1 MIAPDLALLH
11 LVRHGNDPA
20 LFAAFRDAYRRH
32 DAGIAHRLVILLKG
46 FPQAHGFDAGLPAEL
61 LVLPDDG
68 QDLLAYRRAAASL
81 DAGVICCTN
90 SYARPDA
97 AAWLAHLARALEAHG
112 VGIAGASGSWESA
125 RDATRQALAQRAW
138 HQRLPRQALVDLCFP
153 AFPNPAIRTNAFI
166 IRPQDYLRL
175 VPGWIGGKF
184 LHAAVESGRLSLTRR
199 LLRAGRRAV
208 VVDRHGA
215 IFDVPEWPR
224 SATWRAGGQAGLM
237 VRDNRSDGWD
247 RAAPA
252 ERARLSRLAWGQE
265 AGGDQAEDFSS
276 TETTSSP
283 EDSTASGRSGS
294 A

>member
-1 MIAPDLALLH
+1 MIALLH

-20 LFAAFRDAYRRH
+20 LFAAFREAYQRH

-46 FPQAHGFDAGLPAEL
+46 FPQAHGFDAGLTAEL
-61 LVLPDDG
+61 QVLPDDG

-81 DAGVICCTN
+81 DADTICCTN

-97 AAWLAHLARALEAHG
+97 VAWLARLARALATPH

-125 RDATRQALAQRAW
+125 RDATRQALAARPP

-153 AFPNPAIRTNAFI
+153 PFPNPAIRTNAFVV
-166 IRPQDYLRL
+166 RRQDYLRL

-184 LHAAVESGRLSLTRR
+184 LHAAVESGRLGLTRR
-199 LLRAGRRAV
+199 LLRGGRRAV

-215 IFDVPEWPR
+215 AFDVGDWAQ

-237 VRDNRSDGWD
+237 VRDNRSDAWD
-247 RAAPA
+247 RAPPD
-252 ERARLSRLAWGQE
+252 ERARLSRLAWG
-265 AGGDQAEDFSS
+265 DQAEAFSS

-283 EDSTASGRSGS
+283 EDSTANGRSGS

>member
-1 MIAPDLALLH
+1 MIALLH

-46 FPQAHGFDAGLPAEL
+46 FRQPHGLDPGVPAEV

-68 QDLLAYRRAAASL
+68 QDLLAYRRAAAAL
-81 DAGVICCTN
+81 DAAVICSTN

-97 AAWLAHLARALEAHG
+97 NGWLAHLARALDAPG

-125 RDATRQALAQRAW
+125 REATRQALAGRPL

-153 AFPNPAIRTNAFI
+153 PFPNPAIRTNAFM
-166 IRPQDYLRL
+166 IRRRDYLRL

-184 LHAAVESGRLSLTRR
+184 AHAAVESGRLGLTRR
-199 LLRAGRRAV
+199 LLRSGQRAV
-208 VVDRHGA
+208 VVDRHGTQ
-215 IFDVPEWPR
+215 FDVADWAQ
-224 SATWRAGGQAGLM
+224 SATWRAGDQAGLM
-237 VRDNRSDGWD
+237 VRDNRSDAWD
-247 RAAPA
+247 RAPPT
-252 ERARLSRLAWGQE
+252 ERARLARLAWG
-265 AGGDQAEDFSS
+265 DQAEAFSS
-276 TETTSSP
+276 TDTTSSP
-283 EDSTASGRSGS
+283 EDSTASGRSSS

>member
-1 MIAPDLALLH
+1 MIALLH

-32 DAGIAHRLVILLKG
+32 DAGASHRLVILLKG
-46 FPQAHGFDAGLPAEL
+46 FPQAHGFAAGLPAEL

-68 QDLLAYRRAAASL
+68 QDLLAYRRAAAAL
-81 DAGVICCTN
+81 HAETICCTN

-97 AAWLAHLARALEAHG
+97 AGWLAHLARALDAPG
-112 VGIAGASGSWESA
+112 VGIAGASGSWESP
-125 RDATRQALAQRAW
+125 REATRQALAGRPL

-153 AFPNPAIRTNAFI
+153 AFPNPAIRTNAFM
-166 IRPQDYLRL
+166 IRRHDHLRL
-175 VPGWIGGKF
+175 VPRWIGGKF
-184 LHAAVESGRLSLTRR
+184 AHAAVESGRLGLTRR
-199 LLRAGRRAV
+199 LLRERRRAV

-215 IFDVPEWPR
+215 TFDVADWPR

-237 VRDNRSDGWD
+237 VRDNRSDAWEA
-247 RAAPA
+247 AAPA
-252 ERARLSRLAWGQE
+252 ERARLSRLAWGN
-265 AGGDQAEDFSS
+265 QAEAFSS
-276 TETTSSP
+276 TDTTSSP